1 MNKDSDFLQNIILK
15 IFVLIS
21 SLSGFVYF
29 LCQGYEDGVV
39 KLKMQGSCT
48 GCPSSTVTLKN
59 GVQNMLQ
66 FYVPEVTEVLQVT
79 KRSSMFSNLPFQMAC
94 LFCFK

>member
-1 MNKDSDFLQNIILK
+1 MNKDSDFLQSIILK
-15 IFVLIS
+15 KFVLIS
-21 SLSGFVYF
+21 SLSGFVYC

-79 KRSSMFSNLPFQMAC
+79 KSSSMFSNLPFQMAC
-94 LFCFK
+94 FVLF